1 MHSEVIIMNEITYL
15 IPKAA
20 KEILEEI
27 RAQQEYDVW
36 LYELINIHKSLATAK
51 EYGLKLIP
59 YESKPTK
66 LSSLLGDE

>member
-1 MHSEVIIMNEITYL
+1 MNEITYL

-51 EYGLKLIP
+51 EYGLKLKP
-59 YESKPTK
+59 YGNK
-66 LSSLLGDE
+66 LSKLKSLLGDE

>member
-1 MHSEVIIMNEITYL
+1 MNEVTYL

-20 KEILEEI
+20 KEVLEEI
-27 RAQQEYDVW
+27 KAQQDYEAW
-36 LYELINIHKSLATAK
+36 LYELINTHKILEIAK